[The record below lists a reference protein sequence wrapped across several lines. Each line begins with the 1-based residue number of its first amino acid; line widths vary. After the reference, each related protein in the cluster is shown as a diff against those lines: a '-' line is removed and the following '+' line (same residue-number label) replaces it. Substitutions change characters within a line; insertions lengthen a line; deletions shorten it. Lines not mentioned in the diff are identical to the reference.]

1 MTAMT
6 ARSFRRTA
14 TAMVVASSLALAAC
28 QTTSTGTRDA
38 GMAATGGQVTQNL
51 TPAEAQLRDE
61 AAKFNETVA
70 GGVVTGLII
79 GGLLGAL
86 AGSASGNNR
95 NSVLTGALI
104 GAAAGGI
111 LGGVDGYMTA
121 KAQENANNKVR
132 MLNAMADDVRK
143 DNQTLQRQ
151 VDTANQVLADSKAQ
165 LEQIKQDVASKKM
178 TVDQANAER
187 VKIEENR
194 ALLQTLV
201 NNGNKKL
208 ANYRD
213 ASKRMKAQG
222 TNTTQMDAQIAQL
235 EAEVAKM
242 EQSVSNLN
250 SALEVTRVG

>member
-1 MTAMT
+1 MT

-14 TAMVVASSLALAAC
+14 TALVVSGSLALAGC
-28 QTTSTGTRDA
+28 QTTGTGTRDPGA
-38 GMAATGGQVTQNL
+38 MSGSQVTQNL

-61 AAKFNETVA
+61 ANKFNETVA

-132 MLNAMADDVRK
+132 MLNSMAEDVRK
-143 DNQTLQRQ
+143 DNENLKRQ
-151 VDTANQVLADSKAQ
+151 VATAQQVLADSKAQ
-165 LEQIKQDVASKKM
+165 LEQIQQDVAARKM
-178 TVDQANAER
+178 SVEQANAER

-213 ASKRMKAQG
+213 AAKQMRAQG
-222 TNTTQMDAQIAQL
+222 TDTRRMDAQIAQL
-235 EAEVAKM
+235 EGEVAKM
-242 EQSVSNLN
+242 EQSVKGLN

>member
-1 MTAMT
+1 MTAS
-6 ARSFRRTA
+6 SFHRTA
-14 TAMVVASSLALAAC
+14 TAFVVATSLALAGC
-28 QTTSTGTRDA
+28 QTTGTGTRDA
-38 GMAATGGQVTQNL
+38 ATAAQPANL
-51 TPAEAQLRDE
+51 TPAELQLRDE
-61 AAKFNETVA
+61 ANKFNETVA

-79 GGLLGAL
+79 GGILGAL

-95 NSVLTGALI
+95 DSVLSGALI

-143 DNQTLQRQ
+143 DNETLKRQ
-151 VDTANQVLADSKAQ
+151 VATAEQVLADSKAQ
-165 LEQIKQDVASKKM
+165 LDQIKQDVASKKM

-213 ASKRMKAQG
+213 AARKMRAQG
-222 TNTTQMDAQIAQL
+222 GNTANMDAQIAQL
-235 EAEVAKM
+235 EGEVAKM
-242 EQSVSNLN
+242 EQSVRGLN